1 MKASSIVSSKRQRV
15 IPANLSKRYGLTE
28 GTTVVFH
35 EDRVRLV
42 LAPRNH
48 QAIYALEASLAG
60 FPLQPISK
68 LNLCDNLGKDPA
80 TRYLFAET
88 SRNQSRLAPG
98 PRRQTASC
106 M

>member
-1 MKASSIVSSKRQRV
+1 MV

-42 LAPRNH
+42 LAPSNH

-68 LNLCDNLGKDPA
+68 LNLCDNLG
-80 TRYLFAET
+80 
-88 SRNQSRLAPG
+88 RNQTNSFIFSAVRPDGDLPAR
-98 PRRQTASC
+98 PRVHPPLSPPIPNVH
-106 M
+106 